1 MVYLSCVVV
10 YHSLYIIGFLHQIYI
25 VRNKEARLQE
35 WENFDTLLKDT
46 YKKDK
51 VENSLDYSAA
61 FFKFLTVRTL
71 LANLTFDFCF
81 FYFYGPAYL
90 WNYYLGKFNKWGW
103 CSMDGD
109 YDI

>member
-1 MVYLSCVVV
+1 M
-10 YHSLYIIGFLHQIYI
+10 
-25 VRNKEARLQE
+25 QE
-35 WENFDTLLKDT
+35 WENFDSLLKDT
-46 YKKDK
+46 YKRDK
-51 VENSLDYSAA
+51 VENSLNYTAA

-90 WNYYLGKFNKWGW
+90 WNYYLGKFSKWGW
-103 CSMDGD
+103 CNMDGD